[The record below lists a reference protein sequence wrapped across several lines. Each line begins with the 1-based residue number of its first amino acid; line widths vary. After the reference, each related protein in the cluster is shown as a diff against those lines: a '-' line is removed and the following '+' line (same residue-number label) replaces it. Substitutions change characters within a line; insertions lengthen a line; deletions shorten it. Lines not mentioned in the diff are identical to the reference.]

1 MAKWKPHLLA
11 DAVFAKEDTELVTL
25 IRDKVKKLQA
35 PPPEAVRKAW
45 VENVLRK
52 ELWVLRREARWWQA
66 VAFSAALAVAV
77 LGLFSAVGGALG
89 KGVASGNFWSIVAV
103 AAGSLVT
110 AITAFMHT
118 RQPDV
123 ERDAV
128 QRTRKHMR
136 REGWNYLQGLGAYKG
151 GVGDAADYDLFVERI
166 SDLLD
171 RLLSAGRG
179 GSVAAPPA
187 GQASTARKQHRLR
200 KLGVS

>member
-1 MAKWKPHLLA
+1 MAKGMLRSPG
-11 DAVFAKEDTELVTL
+11 DAFSAKEDTELITL
-25 IRDKVKKLQA
+25 IGDKVKMLQA
-35 PPPEAVRKAW
+35 PPPEAVRNAW
-45 VENVLRK
+45 VENVFRK
-52 ELWVLRREARWWQA
+52 ELRVLRQEARWWQT
-66 VAFSAALAVAV
+66 VAFFAALAVAV

-89 KGVASGNFWSIVAV
+89 KGVSSGSFWSIVAI

-151 GVGDAADYDLFVERI
+151 RTGDTADYDLFVERI

-179 GSVAAPPA
+179 GSVAAPTGQPSPA
-187 GQASTARKQHRLR
+187 QKT
-200 KLGVS
+200 

>member
-1 MAKWKPHLLA
+1 MIKARLRPPV
-11 DAVFAKEDTELVTL
+11 DAVFAKEDTELVAL
-25 IRDKVKKLQA
+25 IRDKVKSLQA
-35 PPPEAVRKAW
+35 PPPEAVRNAW
-45 VENVLRK
+45 VENVLQK
-52 ELWVLRREARWWQA
+52 ELRVLRREARWWQT
-66 VAFSAALAVAV
+66 VAFTAALAVAV

-89 KGVASGNFWSIVAV
+89 KGIASGNFWSIVAI

-123 ERDAV
+123 ERDAI

-151 GVGDAADYDLFVERI
+151 RTGDTADYDLFVERI

-179 GSVAAPPA
+179 GSAAAPPA
-187 GQASTARKQHRLR
+187 SQDSSPHKKRRLR
-200 KLGVS
+200 KRGV